1 MKANKSTLGAL
12 TIIIAACAALA
23 GAWTVL
29 DWNTFVA
36 FGTACVASTAS
47 IYLASYARKMM
58 SLHGRSGPDVTIPA
72 FGMAWFPSLV
82 VLLFGPYLMPADL
95 TIWPAFA
102 SFVCAVWGAW
112 FRKEPRAQ
120 SKPFPT

>member
-1 MKANKSTLGAL
+1 MKANKSTLGAP
-12 TIIIAACAALA
+12 TIIFAACAALA
-23 GAWTVL
+23 GAWAVL
-29 DWNTFVA
+29 DWNPFVA
-36 FGTACVASTAS
+36 LATACVASTAS
-47 IYLASYARKMM
+47 ICLASFARTQMD
-58 SLHGRSGPDVTIPA
+58 LLGRSGLEVSIPA

-95 TIWPAFA
+95 TLWPAFA

-120 SKPFPT
+120 SKPFPA